1 MAARTDGIVG
11 FLDLTLFVNH
21 ITDPFGIASVGTIAC
36 AVGKPDG
43 TGGVAEEQKWK
54 LIFLRKGSILGH
66 RIETDSQDFD
76 VPSAEF
82 VDLVAEPATFSR
94 SAGGIGFRVKPQE
107 DFLPPQGGEG

>member
-1 MAARTDGIVG
+1 MAARTHGIVS
-11 FLDLTLFVNH
+11 FLDLALFVNH
-21 ITDPFGIASVGTIAC
+21 VTDTFGIASVSILAR

-54 LIFLRKGSILGH
+54 LIFLCKGSILGH

-82 VDLVAEPATFSR
+82 IDLVAEPATFSR
-94 SAGGIGFRVKPQE
+94 STWCIGFRVKPEE